1 MSEDW
6 TDSIATIG
14 AATPL
19 SVILH
24 IGAGSGAD
32 LRACL
37 ETGAGSVIAVEP
49 DPVALADLERAAAG
63 DARVRVLPV
72 AVTEGSAQRTAFHV
86 YNMACLSGLTPPQG
100 LEQLLPGLKE
110 TARPVVS
117 TRDAA
122 DLLSECFPQAARQD
136 EAHPPGL
143 LIIDAPSSAAQVVS
157 ALISAGLAR
166 QFRHLLL
173 RAPEE
178 AYWPQSEPAA
188 ELLRR
193 LEEAG
198 YRVQERDDD
207 DPDFPRLRLALDPLA
222 EHADSLG
229 QQNAALQQ
237 RVEELE
243 AAIEEKEMRLQAMRR
258 ELNRFEGQMD
268 LLERIL
274 LRDDG

>member
-14 AATPL
+14 STTPL

-49 DPVALADLERAAAG
+49 DPVSLADLERGAAG
-63 DARVRVLPV
+63 ETRVRVLPV
-72 AVTEGSAQRTAFHV
+72 AVTEGPAQRAAFHV
-86 YNMACLSGLTPPQG
+86 YNMACLSGLKPPQG
-100 LEQLLPGLKE
+100 LEELLPGLKE

-122 DLLSECFPQAARQD
+122 DLLSECFPQDARQD
-136 EAHPPGL
+136 DSHPPGL
-143 LIIDAPSSAAQVVS
+143 LIIDAPSSAAQVVR
-157 ALISAGLAR
+157 ALISAGLTR
-166 QFRHLLL
+166 QFRHILL

-178 AYWPQSEPAA
+178 AYWPQSDSA
-188 ELLRR
+188 EGLLR
-193 LEEAG
+193 LLGEAG

-222 EHADSLG
+222 EHADSLAR
-229 QQNAALQQ
+229 QNAALQQ

-243 AAIEEKEMRLQAMRR
+243 AAIEEKEMRLQAMRQ